1 MSDKLFSTFTSLVPQ
16 CNQVISSDGGRNG
29 SFSTPNFPNPYP
41 PKAHCRFEFIGHGR
55 ERVHIVF
62 VDFDLFHHSE
72 AINFNIPPAEG
83 EDDGDEGES
92 GNGGGRVEDQNG
104 QQQQRSSSSKKK
116 FSDSTSTNPDYG
128 RKGAERRRRKGA
140 IKDSDKIFK
149 QLSKEAV
156 APGGN
161 SERK

>member
-1 MSDKLFSTFTSLVPQ
+1 MTILNFFCVFLLPVPQ

-72 AINFNIPPAEG
+72 AINFNIPPEEVEG
-83 EDDGDEGES
+83 EGDGES
-92 GNGGGRVEDQNG
+92 SRGEDGNG
-104 QQQQRSSSSKKK
+104 QQQQRSSSSSKNK
-116 FSDSTSTNPDYG
+116 FSDSANSDYG
-128 RKGAERRRRKGA
+128 RKGMEKRRRKGA

-149 QLSKEAV
+149 QLSREA